1 MKARLLLAATASLT
15 LAACNGGDQ
24 DKAANA
30 ESTATSRNEA
40 ADLTPEEAGIFDKLL
55 GGGQPMKLSA
65 EQQHPNGGVLK
76 INSVQVKPTETVVNM
91 TYVNGHTREVQLNW
105 TANNKRTYLLADNR
119 KFFLSPPVTDERVKI
134 QSGAT
139 VTGDLVFI
147 GAVPQTNR
155 LQLVVNEDGGTSDW
169 SYNPKY
175 VLDLPVTSAA
185 WSDDGSK
192 KKSAA

>member
-1 MKARLLLAATASLT
+1 MRRKLLVAATGLSL
-15 LAACNGGDQ
+15 LAACNVRDEE
-24 DKAANA
+24 KAAD
-30 ESTATSRNEA
+30 TASPARNEA

-76 INSVQVKPTETVVNM
+76 VNSLQVKPTETVVNM

-105 TANNKRTYLLADNR
+105 TGNNKRTYLLADNR
-119 KFFLSPPVTDERVKI
+119 KFFLSPPVVDERVKI
-134 QSGAT
+134 QPGAT

-147 GAVPQTNR
+147 GAVPETNR
-155 LQLVVNEDGGTSDW
+155 VQLVVNEDGGTSDW
-169 SYNPKY
+169 SYNPKF
-175 VLDLPVTSAA
+175 VIDLPVTSAA